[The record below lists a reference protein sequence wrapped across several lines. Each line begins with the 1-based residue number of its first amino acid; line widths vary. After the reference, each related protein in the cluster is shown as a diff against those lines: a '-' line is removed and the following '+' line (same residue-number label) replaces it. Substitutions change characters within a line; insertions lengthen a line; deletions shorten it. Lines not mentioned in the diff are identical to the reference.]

1 MEQVRKVYVVNAN
14 STVGVVISDELKR
27 KIEAEVI
34 ALLIENQDECIAYD
48 WTLNDTY
55 KEDGKQV
62 IIKYPSD
69 FWKNERERI
78 KNLVGFNSLNINK
91 CLFTDCEN
99 QDEVKELCQKV
110 AIGEIVPMERDAS

>member
-1 MEQVRKVYVVNAN
+1 M
-14 STVGVVISDELKR
+14 VISDELKQ

-48 WTLNDTY
+48 WTLNETY
-55 KEDGKQV
+55 LEDGKQV

-69 FWKNERERI
+69 FFENERERI
-78 KNLVGFNSLNINK
+78 KDLIGFNSLNITK

-99 QDEVKELCQKV
+99 RDEVKELCQNV
-110 AIGEIVPMERDAS
+110 ALGEIVPMERDA

>member
-1 MEQVRKVYVVNAN
+1 MEQVRKAYFVNAN
-14 STVGVVISDELKR
+14 GTVGVVISDELKR

-69 FWKNERERI
+69 FWKDERERI
-78 KNLVGFNSLNINK
+78 ENLVGFNSLNINK

-99 QDEVKELCQKV
+99 KDEVKELCQKV
-110 AIGEIVPMERDAS
+110 ALGEIVPMERDA

>member
-1 MEQVRKVYVVNAN
+1 MGQVRKAYAVSSN
-14 STVGVVISDELKR
+14 STVGVVISDELKQ

-55 KEDGKQV
+55 VEDGKQV

-69 FWKNERERI
+69 FLENERERI
-78 KNLVGFNSLNINK
+78 KNLIGFNSLNVSE

-99 QDEVKELCQKV
+99 RDEVKELCQKV
-110 AIGEIVPMERDAS
+110 ALGEIVPMERDA